1 MAKLNMN
8 IYLNCYED
16 EASSNNP
23 SLNNFRWFRQLSGLA
38 ADRPVSLSFTLA
50 PGESR
55 TLFDG
60 TRSLLQDNTTQYQLL
75 LKSGNTYVL
84 KHVGGTAPQF
94 RTARMIGSD
103 ATTQVTVNSNN
114 GVLTFASTGGTLFSL
129 IAGGV
134 IVGDE
139 VFLGS
144 QFAAG
149 NRGRFKVIATTAT
162 SFTVENSSGV
172 AEGPVTLG
180 ADFADQI
187 RVYSTSGVQ
196 VGDTLRIFGGFSAAS
211 QSAYDV
217 TAVQDDLVEFFSAKA
232 LPLEVIVTDQVAAY
246 SAAKVVVYLETSKP
260 LDVQTN
266 GSESNKLSPIIRETS
281 IVPGQ
286 LLRSDIIWSM
296 SVENNGIEPANVF
309 FASVE

>member
-38 ADRPVSLSFTLA
+38 ADRPISLSFTLA

-103 ATTQVTVNSNN
+103 ATTQVTVTSNN
-114 GVLTFASTGGTLFSL
+114 SILTFASTGGTLLSL

-139 VFLGS
+139 VLIGS

-149 NRGRFKVIATTAT
+149 NRGRFKVIAITAT
-162 SFTVENSSGV
+162 SFTVENPSGV
-172 AEGPVTLG
+172 TESPVILG
-180 ADFADQI
+180 ADFVNQI
-187 RVYSTSGVQ
+187 RIYSASGVQ
-196 VGDTLRIFGGFSAAS
+196 VGDTLRIFGGFSIAS
-211 QSAYDV
+211 QAAYEV
-217 TAVQDDLVEFFSAKA
+217 TAVQDNLIEFFSSKS
-232 LPLEVIVTDQVAAY
+232 LPLETVTTNEIAIY
-246 SAAKVVVYLETSKP
+246 SAAKVIVYLETSKP
-260 LDVQTN
+260 LEVLTN
-266 GSESNKLSPIIRETS
+266 GLDSVKLSPLIRETVA
-281 IVPGQ
+281 VPGQ

-296 SVENNGIEPANVF
+296 SVENNGIESTNVF
-309 FASVE
+309 FAAVE